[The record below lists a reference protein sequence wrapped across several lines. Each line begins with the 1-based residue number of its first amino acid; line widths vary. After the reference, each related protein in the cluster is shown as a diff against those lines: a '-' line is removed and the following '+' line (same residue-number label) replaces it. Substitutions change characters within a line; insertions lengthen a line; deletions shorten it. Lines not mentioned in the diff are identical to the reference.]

1 MSASDQ
7 ALRQALESNRQLSN
21 LKVQIASKEREKRM
35 TELTKK
41 ELAALDSNVITYKT
55 VGKAFFRTDLP
66 LLVNDMDKGVEKA
79 ATEIEVL
86 DKKKKYLERHI
97 NEAQTGL
104 KEVLG
109 RQ

>member
-1 MSASDQ
+1 MTMLLSVSYFSHLQWRHDQ
-7 ALRQALESNRQLSN
+7 IR
-21 LKVQIASKEREKRM
+21 
-35 TELTKK
+35 
-41 ELAALDSNVITYKT
+41 
-55 VGKAFFRTDLP
+55 FFRTDLP

>member
-1 MSASDQ
+1 
-7 ALRQALESNRQLSN
+7 
-21 LKVQIASKEREKRM
+21 M

-41 ELAALDSNVITYKT
+41 ELSTLDSNVITYKS
-55 VGKAFFRTDLP
+55 VGKAFFRADLP
-66 LLVNDMDKGVEKA
+66 LLMNDMDKQVEKV
-79 ATEIEVL
+79 TSEIEVL

>member
-1 MSASDQ
+1 
-7 ALRQALESNRQLSN
+7 
-21 LKVQIASKEREKRM
+21 
-35 TELTKK
+35 
-41 ELAALDSNVITYKT
+41 
-55 VGKAFFRTDLP
+55 
-66 LLVNDMDKGVEKA
+66 MDKGVEKA